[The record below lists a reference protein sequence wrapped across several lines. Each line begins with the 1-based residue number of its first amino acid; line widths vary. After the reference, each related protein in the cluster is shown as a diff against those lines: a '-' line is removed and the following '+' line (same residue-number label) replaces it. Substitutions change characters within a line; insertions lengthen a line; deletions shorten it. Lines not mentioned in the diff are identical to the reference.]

1 MTAGTDLRPPRVE
14 PTRLEEPKR
23 PWWRR
28 PWIGPLGLVV
38 VAFLAYSLPP
48 YLAFDPAQSRV
59 PAPEGFAAHYWF
71 LVAHVL
77 FGSIA
82 MIGALVQVW
91 PWVRRRFPQVH
102 RYAGRVYVFAGV
114 IPSGLMALT
123 IGAASPFGPAT
134 RASDVMLAVLWLG
147 VTWAGWRAARER
159 RFGDHRRWMVRSFA
173 LTMSIILN
181 RLISPIAVIVLEP
194 QIGSTFGGS
203 EVAFMQSVAA
213 IAAWVSWTVALIGAQ
228 LWLDRKPKAPSNPK
242 ALSNSKTPSTR

>member
-14 PTRLEEPKR
+14 PPKQGAPR
-23 PWWRR
+23 RQWWRR
-28 PWIGPLGLVV
+28 PWIGPLGLVI

-48 YLAFDPAQSRV
+48 YLAFDPARSRV

-77 FGSIA
+77 FGSVA

-102 RYAGRVYVFAGV
+102 RYAGRAYVFAGV

-159 RFGDHRRWMVRSFA
+159 RFGDQPSGFWPA
-173 LTMSIILN
+173 
-181 RLISPIAVIVLEP
+181 RLQREPKHHCCSADSQPDGNAVLEDR
-194 QIGSTFGGS
+194 
-203 EVAFMQSVAA
+203 QSV
-213 IAAWVSWTVALIGAQ
+213 
-228 LWLDRKPKAPSNPK
+228 SNLYL
-242 ALSNSKTPSTR
+242 ATNT